1 MNVTRFLLILGN
13 IGLLVSSFL
22 LFFSDSAN
30 TNNLQSICF
39 IAFIVLALLNINFI
53 QGIYS
58 GSTVLS
64 IKRKELEEEIKLQQ
78 VKNRLKALQKE
89 EKEEV

>member
-13 IGLLVSSFL
+13 IGLFIFSFL
-22 LFFSDSAN
+22 LILNSPT
-30 TNNLQSICF
+30 TNNLQIICF
-39 IAFIVLALLNINFI
+39 LAFAVLALLNINFI

-58 GSTVLS
+58 GSTALS
-64 IKRKELEEEIKLQQ
+64 IERKKIEEEIKLQEA
-78 VKNRLKALQKE
+78 KNRLKALQKE